1 MSKGMSL
8 MPSTDGCKQMTSSLM
23 LKDLS
28 LEWIGVSFLVLWEEI
43 WVWISWCLVL
53 AWVGVWKD
61 EEYGGV
67 GGRGGWWMASHAL
80 RFAFFSLNWHMST
93 SCFCFE
99 ASKSAFLF
107 LHNFSI
113 CAQISY
119 IVDVSALVERA
130 NELEPPL
137 LVATIFLWPKE
148 KFSLAPRWAPNVLA
162 KF

>member
-1 MSKGMSL
+1 
-8 MPSTDGCKQMTSSLM
+8 
-23 LKDLS
+23 
-28 LEWIGVSFLVLWEEI
+28 
-43 WVWISWCLVL
+43 
-53 AWVGVWKD
+53 
-61 EEYGGV
+61 
-67 GGRGGWWMASHAL
+67 MASHAL

-162 KF
+162 KFQMSGLCLSLSSLSQVSDLLVQYIYGEVLANRTLTMKSINPKVFRFFFV